1 MARQPML
8 NATEIANYIIET
20 GATRRH
26 AAEHFG
32 CAKNTVDHYMS
43 RLTGEL
49 SEQVAAIAKRNKSVK
64 PATIATT
71 NPVELTVTERTT
83 ASATGNRIG
92 GNSHPVIDIT
102 SGEVYTSSADA
113 AEKIGVHQTAMS
125 WHVTGRSRTCK
136 GHKFCK
142 VSELSE
148 NITAISEAIKTANA
162 KAEAAKTEAD
172 AKIADTNAIAM
183 AQINELHAKNAML
196 SDAVAPLTAIK
207 ETKAALAEHR
217 SKAEELRVAFEAELR
232 AIEDAERKLAE
243 LYEAL

>member
-92 GNSHPVIDIT
+92 GNTHQ
-102 SGEVYTSSADA
+102 
-113 AEKIGVHQTAMS
+113 IGRA
-125 WHVTGRSRTCK
+125 HV
-136 GHKFCK
+136 
-142 VSELSE
+142 
-148 NITAISEAIKTANA
+148 
-162 KAEAAKTEAD
+162 
-172 AKIADTNAIAM
+172 
-183 AQINELHAKNAML
+183 
-196 SDAVAPLTAIK
+196 
-207 ETKAALAEHR
+207 
-217 SKAEELRVAFEAELR
+217 
-232 AIEDAERKLAE
+232 
-243 LYEAL
+243 